1 MSSNARLVLRIC
13 SRLLFLVALSS
24 TAFADGAR
32 DRTQFGHNIIVGPGE
47 EASDVTCFGCSVRV
61 RGRVTTD
68 VTTFGG
74 SIVVEDE
81 GQIGGDATSFGGDVR
96 LEKEV
101 KVQGDVTVFG
111 GQIRRDATA
120 TIGGD
125 VTNFGGTGW
134 LILVFGL
141 PLAIFGA
148 FLAFIVWLVRRLMR
162 PAMPVAA

>member
-1 MSSNARLVLRIC
+1 MNSNARLALRIC
-13 SRLLFLVALSS
+13 WWLLFLGALSS
-24 TAFADGAR
+24 TAFAEGAR
-32 DRTQFGHNIIVGPGE
+32 DRTQFGHNIIISPGE

-61 RGRVTTD
+61 RGHVTTD

-74 SIVVEDE
+74 SVVVEDE
-81 GQIGGDATSFGGDVR
+81 GQIGGDVTSFGGDVR

-101 KVQGDVTVFG
+101 KILGDVTVFG
-111 GQIRRDATA
+111 GQVRRDATA

-134 LILVFGL
+134 LLLVFGL

-148 FLAFIVWLVRRLMR
+148 LVAFIVWLVRRLMR

>member
-1 MSSNARLVLRIC
+1 MSSNARLALQIC
-13 SRLLFLVALSS
+13 WWLLFLGALSS

-32 DRTQFGHNIIVGPGE
+32 DRTQFGHNIIIGPGE

-74 SIVVEDE
+74 SIVVEDQ

-96 LEKEV
+96 LDKEV
-101 KVQGDVTVFG
+101 KIQGDVTVFG
-111 GQIRRDATA
+111 GQVRRDASS

-125 VTNFGGTGW
+125 VTNFGGSGW
-134 LILVFGL
+134 LLLVFGL

-148 FLAFIVWLVRRLMR
+148 FVALVVWLVRRLMR

>member
-1 MSSNARLVLRIC
+1 MSSNVRLALRIFAC
-13 SRLLFLVALSS
+13 LLFLGALSG

-32 DRTQFGHNIIVGPGE
+32 DRTQVGHNIIIGPGE

-101 KVQGDVTVFG
+101 KILGDVTVFG

-120 TIGGD
+120 TISGE
-125 VTNFGGTGW
+125 VTNFGGIGW
-134 LILVFGL
+134 LLLIFAL
-141 PLAIFGA
+141 PLVIFGA
-148 FLAFIVWLVRRLMR
+148 FVAFIIWLVRRLMR
-162 PAMPVAA
+162 PTMPVAA

>member
-1 MSSNARLVLRIC
+1 MSSNGRLALRIC
-13 SRLLFLVALSS
+13 SSLLFLGALTSP
-24 TAFADGAR
+24 ALADRGP
-32 DRTQFGHNIIVGPGE
+32 DRTQFGHNIVIGPGE

-68 VTTFGG
+68 VTAFGG

-101 KVQGDVTVFG
+101 KVGGDVTVFG

-120 TIGGD
+120 TISGE
-125 VTNFGGTGW
+125 VTDFGGAGW
-134 LILVFGL
+134 LLLIFAL

-148 FLAFIVWLVRRLMR
+148 FVAFIIWLVRRLMR
-162 PAMPVAA
+162 PTMPVAA